1 MNVKFVLLSFVFGGM
16 CITLSAQNKT
26 LKTRDGFALGT
37 RNDFINAC
45 VNGAG
50 KSFIEVEGVQ
60 LATVDYCAC
69 VCDNLIPKVD
79 SRELITAVQEGNMV
93 AYLLNDS
100 NRSIIMDCVAENMK
114 TNPNFAN
121 IPEKKYSTNEYKKE
135 DIIGSDEFTELDLK
149 ELPNS
154 VFTVQI
160 SIEGQIRNFLF
171 DTGASELIIDSDLE
185 RELLLNGSIGRENY
199 LEKRPFILANGDKVT
214 AQMIRVNNVRVGD
227 YIVNNTVIAVID
239 GGDLLLGNGFLK
251 KFKNWSLDSQN
262 KVIKVYK

>member
-1 MNVKFVLLSFVFGGM
+1 MNVKFVLLSFVFWGTSF
-16 CITLSAQNKT
+16 TLSAQNKT
-26 LKTRDGFALGT
+26 LKTRDGMPIGT
-37 RNDFINAC
+37 RTEFIDAC
-45 VNGAG
+45 RKGAG
-50 KSFIEVEGVQ
+50 QELIEIEGVQ

-100 NRSIIMDCVAENMK
+100 NRAIVMECVLANMK

-135 DIIGSDEFTELDLK
+135 DIVGSDEFTELNLK

-154 VFTVQI
+154 VFTV
-160 SIEGQIRNFLF
+160 SITVDGVIRNFVF
-171 DTGASELIIDSDLE
+171 DTGASEMIIDSDLE

-199 LEKRPFILANGDKVT
+199 LEKRPFTLANGDKVT

-227 YIVNNTVIAVID
+227 YVVNNAVIAVID
-239 GGDLLLGNGFLK
+239 RGDLLLGTGFLK

-262 KVIKVYK
+262 KLIKVYK

>member
-1 MNVKFVLLSFVFGGM
+1 MNFKFVLLSFVLLGM
-16 CITLSAQNKT
+16 ASTLSAQNKT
-26 LKTRDGFALGT
+26 LKTRDGFSLGT

-50 KSFIEVEGVQ
+50 KSFIEVDGVQ

-121 IPEKKYSTNEYKKE
+121 IPEKKYSTNEYKKQ
-135 DIIGSDEFTELDLK
+135 DIVGSDEFTELDLK

-154 VFTVQI
+154 VFSVSITVD
-160 SIEGQIRNFLF
+160 GVIRNFIF
-171 DTGASELIIDSDLE
+171 DTGASEMIIDSDLE

-199 LEKRPFILANGDKVT
+199 LEKRPFTLANGDKVT

-227 YIVNNTVIAVID
+227 YLVNNAVIAVID
-239 GGDLLLGNGFLK
+239 SGDLLLGTGFLK
-251 KFKNWSLDSQN
+251 KFKSWSLDSQN

>member
-1 MNVKFVLLSFVFGGM
+1 MKLKYAILSFVFWGM
-16 CITLSAQNKT
+16 TVSLLAQNKAI
-26 LKTRDGFALGT
+26 KTRDGLAIGT

-45 VNGAG
+45 RDAAG

-93 AYLLNDS
+93 SYLLNDS
-100 NRSIIMDCVAENMK
+100 NRPIIMDCVLNNMK

-121 IPEKKYSTNEYKKE
+121 IPEKKYVSNEYKIE
-135 DIIGSDEFTELDLK
+135 DIVGDQSYTELDLK

-154 VFTVQI
+154 VYTVQLTI
-160 SIEGQIRNFLF
+160 DGEIRNFVF

-199 LEKRPFILANGDKVT
+199 IEKRPFILANGDRVS
-214 AQMIRVNNVRVGD
+214 AQMIRVNAVKVGE
-227 YIVNNTVIAVID
+227 YTVNNAVIAVID
-239 GGDLLLGNGFLK
+239 SGDLLLGTGFLK
-251 KFKNWSLDSQN
+251 KFKKWELDSQN
-262 KVIKVYK
+262 KVVRLYK